1 MNSPITVPNG
11 LVLAGG
17 RSSRMGTD
25 KAALIHP
32 DGRPLARRCYDLLL
46 EAGCHRVAL
55 SLRPDQEIP
64 PGFDDVPD
72 PVIVRDPPG
81 GSQGPLG
88 GILAA
93 MAHDPA
99 AAWLVL
105 ATDLPR
111 LDTPTLTTNI
121 AALRPDEPFLAY
133 RSESDG
139 LPEPLCALYAPAA
152 LPILRAAL
160 AADLRC
166 PRKILIRHHC
176 RLLDPVSS
184 RALDNAN
191 TPDDW
196 TAAQSDAA
204 GTPSCQ
210 IHYFGLLAD
219 RRGLADET
227 VSLTESTPAG
237 LLAALCT
244 RHPLGIAQ
252 TSLRVAVNDELVPWD
267 HPLHDGDRIAL
278 LPPMS
283 GG

>member
-1 MNSPITVPNG
+1 MISPTTAPKG

-25 KAALIHP
+25 KAALVHP
-32 DGRPLARRCYDLLL
+32 DGRPLARRCHDLLL

-55 SLRPDQEIP
+55 SLRHNQEIP
-64 PGFDDVPD
+64 PGFDDVLEPL
-72 PVIVRDPPG
+72 IVRDPQE
-81 GSQGPLG
+81 GSRGPLS

-93 MAHDPA
+93 MRLEPS

-111 LDTPTLTTNI
+111 LDTLTLAHLI
-121 AALRPDEPFLAY
+121 AARRPEEPFLAY
-133 RSESDG
+133 RSEFDG

-152 LPILRAAL
+152 IPILQAAL
-160 AADLRC
+160 TADLRC
-166 PRKILIRHHC
+166 PRKILIRNHC
-176 RLLDPVSS
+176 RLLDPVSA

-196 TAAQSDAA
+196 AAAQAHPAVMASYH
-204 GTPSCQ
+204 

-237 LLAALCT
+237 LLAALCAS
-244 RHPLGIAQ
+244 HALDICQ

-267 HPLHDGDRIAL
+267 HPLHDGDHIAL

>member
-1 MNSPITVPNG
+1 MLSPTTAPNG

-25 KAALIHP
+25 KAALVHP
-32 DGRPLARRCYDLLL
+32 DGRPLARRCHDLLL
-46 EAGCHRVAL
+46 DAGCHRVAL
-55 SLRPDQEIP
+55 SLRHDQEIP
-64 PGFDDVPD
+64 PGFDDLPE
-72 PVIVRDPPG
+72 PLIVRDPQE
-81 GSQGPLG
+81 GSQGPLS

-93 MAHDPA
+93 IARDPA

-111 LDTPTLTTNI
+111 LDSLTLTHLM
-121 AALRPDEPFLAY
+121 AALLPDEPFLAY
-133 RSESDG
+133 RSEFDG
-139 LPEPLCALYAPAA
+139 LPEPLCALYTPAA
-152 LPILRAAL
+152 IPILRAAL

-176 RLLDPVSS
+176 RLLDPVSA

-191 TPDDW
+191 TPADW
-196 TAAQSDAA
+196 AAAHPHPAVMS
-204 GTPSCQ
+204 SYH

-219 RRGLADET
+219 RRGLADEM
-227 VSLTESTPAG
+227 VSLSASTPTG

-244 RHPLGIAQ
+244 SHPLGISPS
-252 TSLRVAVNDELVPWD
+252 SLRVAVNDELVPWD
-267 HPLHDGDRIAL
+267 YPLHDGDHIAL